1 MFSNDEHQKWKK
13 KVVKKKI
20 HRSRVN
26 PNKGLP
32 FIQTSVIFVLI
43 LILGYVGFY
52 FILYLLDIVF

>member
-13 KVVKKKI
+13 KVVKKKT

-32 FIQTSVIFVLI
+32 FIQTSVIFILI